1 MAYAVK
7 SQITH
12 LLHQFALGIGGVTH
26 GYNGAMSTVLGN
38 RVLLSRRDLDMKQG
52 ELARRIGVSRPYISR
67 IETGAADNITVDV
80 LVKLASV
87 LGVPVS
93 YLVGQ
98 TDAPT
103 ATDDGA
109 PIDAGSSHLTFDVRD
124 PELRA
129 LMVEIAD
136 LVHGMT
142 PAQRRYFIDQ
152 VRLMRRLI
160 EEDDSRAK
168 NPIIIG

>member
-1 MAYAVK
+1 M
-7 SQITH
+7 
-12 LLHQFALGIGGVTH
+12 GD
-26 GYNGAMSTVLGN
+26 
-38 RVLLSRRDLDMKQG
+38 RVHMSRRDLHMKQK
-52 ELARRIGVSRPYISR
+52 ELARLSGISR
-67 IETGAADNITVDV
+67 TYVSQIETGTVSEVMSDV
-80 LVKLASV
+80 VVKLAQALGVSV
-87 LGVPVS
+87 L
-93 YLVGQ
+93 YLLGLS
-98 TDAPT
+98 DAPT
-103 ATDDGA
+103 TADDGA

-152 VRLMRRLI
+152 VRLMRRLM
-160 EEDDSRAK
+160 EEEDSRAK

>member
-1 MAYAVK
+1 MG
-7 SQITH
+7 TT
-12 LLHQFALGIGGVTH
+12 LGD
-26 GYNGAMSTVLGN
+26 
-38 RVLLSRRDLDMKQG
+38 RVHMSRRDLHMKQK
-52 ELARRIGVSRPYISR
+52 ELARLSGISR
-67 IETGAADNITVDV
+67 TYVSQIETGTVSEVMSDV
-80 LVKLASV
+80 VVKLAQALGVSV
-87 LGVPVS
+87 LYLLGLSDVP
-93 YLVGQ
+93 
-98 TDAPT
+98 TT
-103 ATDDGA
+103 TDDGA

-152 VRLMRRLI
+152 VRLMRRLL
-160 EEDDSRAK
+160 EEEDSRAK

>member
-1 MAYAVK
+1 M
-7 SQITH
+7 
-12 LLHQFALGIGGVTH
+12 
-26 GYNGAMSTVLGN
+26 
-38 RVLLSRRDLDMKQG
+38 SRRDLHMKQK
-52 ELARRIGVSRPYISR
+52 ELARLSGISR
-67 IETGAADNITVDV
+67 TYVSQIETGTVSEVMSDV
-80 LVKLASV
+80 VVKLAQALGVSV
-87 LGVPVS
+87 LYLLGLSDVP
-93 YLVGQ
+93 
-98 TDAPT
+98 TT
-103 ATDDGA
+103 TDDGA

-152 VRLMRRLI
+152 VRLMRRLL
-160 EEDDSRAK
+160 EEEDSRAK

>member
-1 MAYAVK
+1 
-7 SQITH
+7 
-12 LLHQFALGIGGVTH
+12 
-26 GYNGAMSTVLGN
+26 
-38 RVLLSRRDLDMKQG
+38 MKQG

-80 LVKLASV
+80 LVKLAGV

-98 TDAPT
+98 TDVPT
-103 ATDDGA
+103 ADDGA

-129 LMVEIAD
+129 LCW
-136 LVHGMT
+136 
-142 PAQRRYFIDQ
+142 
-152 VRLMRRLI
+152 
-160 EEDDSRAK
+160 
-168 NPIIIG
+168 